1 MYVNTFNCMYD
12 NLIIVVMTLEI
23 KRIKNLRE
31 DHDLFQKEV
40 ADILKI
46 TQQQYSLYEKGIRDI
61 PIELLLKLADY
72 YNVSLDYILNRTN
85 NKNINK
91 N

>member
-1 MYVNTFNCMYD
+1 MYD

-46 TQQQYSLYEKGIRDI
+46 TQQQYSLYENGIRDI

-91 N
+91 NWKN

>member
-1 MYVNTFNCMYD
+1 MYD
-12 NLIIVVMTLEI
+12 NLNIVVITLEI

-85 NKNINK
+85 NKKINK
-91 N
+91 